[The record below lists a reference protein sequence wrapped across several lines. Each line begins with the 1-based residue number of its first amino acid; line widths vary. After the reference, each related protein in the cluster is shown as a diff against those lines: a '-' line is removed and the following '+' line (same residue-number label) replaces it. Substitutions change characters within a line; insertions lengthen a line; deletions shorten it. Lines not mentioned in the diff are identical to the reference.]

1 MSGYI
6 PSKIAEWQEK
16 GIEPEYRSLSVAEF
30 AREFDYA
37 TKYLSRMLKVRPFVM
52 FLLLFKRAY
61 FVEGKRSISIRLSEL
76 GENLL
81 SDLGLPMSHDVV
93 KRGINDLVHL
103 KIISRVPSRPGQVN
117 EYEIRLPSEVR
128 EVQEMIQ
135 AESKCGDSDV
145 DLRFDDYYT
154 DPQKRLEV
162 LKRDGYKCFYCLRE
176 VQRDTFYLDHLEPRT
191 QGGQNWQSNLVCS
204 CKNCNS
210 KKNASDATAFFRD
223 IYRQDLLTQEEFSS
237 QKQKMDILIREYE
250 MLKEERAELRLAQQ
264 RITSASR

>member
-6 PSKIAEWQEK
+6 PSKITEWQQK
-16 GIEPEYRSLSVAEF
+16 GKEPEYHSVSVADF

-61 FVEGKRSISIRLSEL
+61 FVEGKRTISIRLSEL

-103 KIISRVPSRPGQVN
+103 KIISRAPSRPGQVN

-135 AESKCGDSDV
+135 AESKLGNDEVDS
-145 DLRFDDYYT
+145 RFDDYYT

-162 LKRDGYKCFYCLRE
+162 LKRDGYKCFYCLRD
-176 VQRDTFYLDHLEPRT
+176 VQRDTFYFDHLEPRT

-204 CKNCNS
+204 CKSCNT
-210 KKNASDATAFFRD
+210 KKNAADATAFFRE
-223 IYRQDLLTQEEFSS
+223 IYRQDLLTQEEFFA
-237 QKQKMDILIREYE
+237 QKQKMDILLNEYQN
-250 MLKEERAELRLAQQ
+250 LKEERAELRLVQL
-264 RITSASR
+264 R